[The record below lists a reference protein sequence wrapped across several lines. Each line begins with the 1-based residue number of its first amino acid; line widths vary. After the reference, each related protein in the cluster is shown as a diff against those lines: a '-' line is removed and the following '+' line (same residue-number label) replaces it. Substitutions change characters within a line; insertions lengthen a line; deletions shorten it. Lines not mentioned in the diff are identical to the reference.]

1 MLTPFLQRT
10 ILGSGEYLKRSDLE
24 KMTRRTPFSAYL
36 NYLAYDP
43 DLEVYLNQDGSFGL
57 LWECT
62 PVIYAGSKTI
72 TALEGLFRAGL
83 PKDSV
88 LQLLFHADSHIEP
101 ILERY
106 RNCRSRDMAIV
117 RSNTEAVVDFLTKMY

>member
-1 MLTPFLQRT
+1 MLNQFLQHT

-57 LWECT
+57 L
-62 PVIYAGSKTI
+62 
-72 TALEGLFRAGL
+72 
-83 PKDSV
+83 
-88 LQLLFHADSHIEP
+88 
-101 ILERY
+101 
-106 RNCRSRDMAIV
+106 
-117 RSNTEAVVDFLTKMY
+117 